1 MKKERSMK
9 TMAWVLVASLAWG
22 TAVQAAPRAVLFVQN
37 RAGAALEGQL
47 DAFNDLLS
55 TRLTDAGFD
64 VIRSQDV
71 LDRFAESRGAEAAQ
85 ELRQAVEALQT
96 VKSEGTVD
104 GPSREASAL
113 RTAQL
118 MDADLLVMASLV
130 SLGENTVRSQSYG
143 VPQEATITTLRLA
156 LRVLEGQG
164 GTQLYGD
171 TVAVNEKRMQTAFV
185 QTDAGD
191 LLNTLLDRGAV
202 ELAGRVGSS
211 HEKFAAAAAEPV
223 WATVTVNTPAA
234 GAAVEID
241 GVVAGTAP
249 GTIRVRPGVH
259 EVRVTREGY
268 ATWEKSVALAD
279 GQVLEVPLELSAV
292 GLARKGELEAQER
305 VDDIAREQSEADA
318 FATKTVAGGVGQSA
332 SNSYI
337 RLEGMPNESLTI
349 GGEGGTDAN
358 LINVIQQDSH

>member
-1 MKKERSMK
+1 
-9 TMAWVLVASLAWG
+9 
-22 TAVQAAPRAVLFVQN
+22 
-37 RAGAALEGQL
+37 
-47 DAFNDLLS
+47 
-55 TRLTDAGFD
+55 
-64 VIRSQDV
+64 
-71 LDRFAESRGAEAAQ
+71 
-85 ELRQAVEALQT
+85 
-96 VKSEGTVD
+96 
-104 GPSREASAL
+104 
-113 RTAQL
+113 

>member
-1 MKKERSMK
+1 MK

-22 TAVQAAPRAVLFVQN
+22 TAVQAAPRAALFVQN

-55 TRLTDAGFD
+55 TRLTDAGFE

-143 VPQEATITTLRLA
+143 APQEATITTLRLA

-164 GTQLYGD
+164 GTQICGD
-171 TVAVNEKRMQTAFV
+171 TVAVNEKRMQTAVV

-211 HEKFAAAAAEPV
+211 HEKFAAAAEPV

-292 GLARKGELEAQER
+292 GLARKGEREAQER

-332 SNSYI
+332 SNTYI

-349 GGEGGTDAN
+349 GGEGGADAN
-358 LINVIQQDSH
+358 LINVIQQDGH

>member
-1 MKKERSMK
+1 MK
-9 TMAWVLVASLAWG
+9 TMAWVMVAGLAWG
-22 TAVQAAPRAVLFVQN
+22 TAVQAAPRAALFVQN

-55 TRLTDAGFD
+55 TRLADAGFE

-118 MDADLLVMASLV
+118 MEADLLVMASLV

-164 GTQLYGD
+164 GTQIYGD
-171 TVAVNEKRMQTAFV
+171 TVAVNEKRMQNAFV

-211 HEKFAAAAAEPV
+211 REKFAAAAAAEPA

-259 EVRVTREGY
+259 EIRVTREGY

-279 GQVLEVPLELSAV
+279 GQLLEVPLELSAV

-349 GGEGGTDAN
+349 GGEGGADAN
-358 LINVIQQDSH
+358 LINVIQQDSY

>member
-22 TAVQAAPRAVLFVQN
+22 TAVQAAPRAALFVQN

-55 TRLTDAGFD
+55 TRLTDAGFE

-171 TVAVNEKRMQTAFV
+171 TVAVNEKRMQTAVV

-211 HEKFAAAAAEPV
+211 HEKFAAAAEPV

-259 EVRVTREGY
+259 EIRVTREGY

-292 GLARKGELEAQER
+292 GLARKGEREAQER

-332 SNSYI
+332 SNTYI

-358 LINVIQQDSH
+358 LINVIQQDGH